1 MKYLAVLVLF
11 SSFMALAQDVPPAT
25 MGRLKKL
32 YPDQSEA
39 FIKERL
45 KNAPLAFNKWR
56 SFPPYYYE
64 MLDRSP
70 EGKKLKSRSGLC
82 AGDAHIENFGFIH
95 GTPSQF
101 TINDLDDVTP
111 CDLNRDLMRLFI
123 GHRMI
128 NPGLKAD
135 AFLTQY
141 QNGFKGLNCPAPAFI
156 QKLAQDSEKKGRG
169 LSKKNKALLDSKSC
183 TGEYAPLSL
192 EEQKMLEDFNSAENG
207 DKACLN
213 SPVLSDDLKK
223 LAQQISQTD
232 PKQIIHACSR
242 TKESGGSAGGKR
254 FVVFR
259 KSTTGVVDAYELKPL
274 MNPAP
279 NYKSAPK
286 PEVRARIYEAAVKT
300 YLGEAQT
307 EHYYPVTLNK
317 VLFQRRPLW
326 GGNEEVKE
334 DDLNKA
340 GPSEKEAVMLFET
353 CRLGALHSRTKPGPL
368 SVTAGEW
375 EKIAGTL
382 EYQFRLEFAQK

>member
-1 MKYLAVLVLF
+1 MKCLALSALIF
-11 SSFMALAQDVPPAT
+11 SFIALAQDIPDAT
-25 MGRLKKL
+25 LNRLKKL

-39 FIKERL
+39 FLKERL

-64 MLDRSP
+64 MLDRNP
-70 EGKKLKSRSGLC
+70 EIKKLAGRSGLC

-95 GTPSQF
+95 GTPPQF

-123 GHRMI
+123 GHRLI
-128 NPGLKAD
+128 KPDLKAD
-135 AFLTQY
+135 TFLNHY
-141 QNGFKGLNCPAPAFI
+141 QNGFKGLNCPVPSFI
-156 QKLAQDSEKKGRG
+156 QKLAGDSEKKGRS

-192 EEQKMLEDFNSAENG
+192 EEQNMLEAFNNAENG
-207 DKACLN
+207 DKACLL
-213 SPVLSDDLKK
+213 SPVLSEDLKK
-223 LAQQISQTD
+223 LALQISQSD

-242 TKESGGSAGGKR
+242 VKESGGSAGGKR
-254 FVVFR
+254 FVIFR
-259 KSTTGVVDAYELKPL
+259 KSTTGVVDAFELKPL
-274 MNPAP
+274 LRPAP
-279 NYKSAPK
+279 NYNTAPK

-300 YLGEAQT
+300 YLGVDQA

-317 VLFQRRPLW
+317 VLYQRRPLW

-353 CRLGALHSRTKPGPL
+353 CRLGALHARTKPGVL
-368 SVTAGEW
+368 SVSAPEW
-375 EKIAGTL
+375 ERLATNL
-382 EYQFRLEFAQK
+382 EKQFKSEFGQN